1 MDGLLPFKRVKPSET
16 TKKKITHVHGYLK
29 KGTEVRK
36 LIEQKEEDE
45 RKKEEK
51 KKERE
56 EKKKEMKMLFLKC
69 REKCLCSTKE
79 CEAIQLQQC
88 SVCKNVLK
96 SKCGKKACKIDGEA
110 PVMISVAA
118 RKSKTEKR
126 SRKRKDEESGE
137 SEEELDEDEVDANE
151 EGEESEAEIEE
162 DGCEGM
168 WNSTDDENFSG
179 FANEEENEA
188 NESEKKPRRNSYT
201 SIKENT
207 RKSTL
212 FYFWNPN
219 ASWTGSFA

>member
-137 SEEELDEDEVDANE
+137 SEEELDEDEVDAKE